1 MPTDDPAAVP
11 TDDPAAMFNEPPP
24 DETVELATFGNWN
37 EAEIAKSF
45 LEDEGINCY
54 IIGQDPHRGPEFS
67 EGLKLRVLVSKSEE
81 ALDAL
86 READL
91 LPSKVIAD
99 VSAGDDEDYRRIVF
113 YMIAITFIVVILAL
127 VVYS

>member
-1 MPTDDPAAVP
+1 
-11 TDDPAAMFNEPPP
+11 MFRKPPP

-45 LEDEGINCY
+45 LEDEGVNCY

-67 EGLKLRVLVSKSEE
+67 EGLKLRVLASKSEE

-86 READL
+86 HEADL

-99 VSAGDDEDYRRIVF
+99 VSRIIF
-113 YMIAITFIVVILAL
+113 YMIAITFIVDILAL

>member
-1 MPTDDPAAVP
+1 MSK
-11 TDDPAAMFNEPPP
+11 ELPP

-45 LEDEGINCY
+45 LEDEGINSY
-54 IIGQDPHRGPEFS
+54 IIGQDSHRGPEFS
-67 EGLKLRVLVSKSEE
+67 EGLKLRVLASKSEE

-91 LPSKVIAD
+91 LPAIAITD
-99 VSAGDDEDYRRIVF
+99 ESAGDDEDYRRIIF
-113 YMIAITFIVVILAL
+113 YMIAITFIAVILAL
-127 VVYS
+127 VAYS

>member
-1 MPTDDPAAVP
+1 MPTDDSAAKFKELP
-11 TDDPAAMFNEPPP
+11 S
-24 DETVELATFGNWN
+24 DETVVLATFGNWN

-67 EGLKLRVLVSKSEE
+67 EGLKLRVLASQSEE
-81 ALDAL
+81 ALNAL

-91 LPSKVIAD
+91 LPAKVNSD
-99 VSAGDDEDYRRIVF
+99 DSAGDDENYRRIIF
-113 YMIAITFIVVILAL
+113 YMIAITFIIVILAL